1 MGICS
6 PDMQLIGD
14 PVTAN
19 QQGKRII
26 LSGHLLVRLDRLNM
40 LDSRERP
47 IKSLAWQKRETG

>member
-6 PDMQLIGD
+6 PDMRLIGD
-14 PVTAN
+14 PVSAN

-26 LSGHLLVRLDRLNM
+26 LSGHSLVRLNM
-40 LDSRERP
+40 LDSREWP